1 LTEKH
6 SFRIINLRKPLR
18 VLFDFF
24 FIFNTM
30 HERCDFMK
38 KFFAFLTVLALVSV
52 TFGCTPK
59 MAVLNTAEAPQT
71 TAPSPDKR
79 PYWPTAEWQTTPPE
93 EQGMDVHA
101 LEQITAYVRD
111 SGLPVDS
118 VIVVRHGYI
127 VYEKYFG
134 AQWDVNTVHNI
145 FSCTKSIMG
154 SLVGIALQHGKI
166 SSLDDRMVDYFPNRT
181 IRNLNERKKAIR
193 LIDLM
198 TMKGGFDWPER
209 SYPYTDPRNPWIRA
223 LRSNDTVQFVLDAPM
238 AAEPGT
244 VWGYNGGFS
253 QLLSAIVTD
262 KTGMNTMEFA
272 KENLFGP
279 LGITKFIWKTDQQG
293 IYDAGGG
300 LSMTPRDMAKY
311 GYLILNRGVWEG
323 KQIIPADFVAE
334 SVKTQTLFNAH
345 SGYGYESWWTIPP
358 YGYYYAAGIRGQRI
372 YVMEKQDMVI
382 VTTANLPE
390 DSQTGMKMLKI
401 AQYAVSACK

>member
-1 LTEKH
+1 MKQ
-6 SFRIINLRKPLR
+6 
-18 VLFDFF
+18 
-24 FIFNTM
+24 IF
-30 HERCDFMK
+30 
-38 KFFAFLTVLALVSV
+38 
-52 TFGCTPK
+52 
-59 MAVLNTAEAPQT
+59 AVLMALMLISSAIGCAPTMVTSNTGESPHAAAT
-71 TAPSPDKR
+71 TRDNS
-79 PYWPTAEWQTTPPE
+79 PYWPTAGWRTTAPE
-93 EQGMDVHA
+93 EQGMDGSA

-111 SGLPVDS
+111 SRLPVDS
-118 VIVVRHGYI
+118 VIVLRHGYI

-134 AQWDVNTVHNI
+134 SQWDANTVHNI

-154 SLVGIALQHGKI
+154 SLVGIALQQGKI
-166 SSLDDRMVDYFPNRT
+166 NSLDDRMVDYFPNRT
-181 IRNLNERKKAIR
+181 IRNLDERKKAVR

-223 LRSNDTVQFVLDAPM
+223 LRSKDTVQFVLDAPM
-238 AAEPGT
+238 AAKPGT
-244 VWGYNGGFS
+244 VWAYNGGFS

-272 KENLFGP
+272 KKNLFSP
-279 LGITKFIWKTDQQG
+279 LGITKFTWKTDQQG

-311 GYLILNRGVWEG
+311 GHLILNKGIWEG

-334 SVKTQTLFNAH
+334 SVKTQTLFNAN
-345 SGYGYESWWTIPP
+345 SGFGYESWWTIPP
-358 YGYYYAAGIRGQRI
+358 YGYYYAAGIQGQRI
-372 YVMEKQDMVI
+372 YVMEKQEMVV

>member
-1 LTEKH
+1 MIGCAPAIVA
-6 SFRIINLRKPLR
+6 S
-18 VLFDFF
+18 
-24 FIFNTM
+24 NTGKSS
-30 HERCDFMK
+30 H
-38 KFFAFLTVLALVSV
+38 AAATI
-52 TFGCTPK
+52 
-59 MAVLNTAEAPQT
+59 
-71 TAPSPDKR
+71 PDNR
-79 PYWPTAEWQTTPPE
+79 PYWPTTEWKTTTPA
-93 EQGMDVHA
+93 EQGMDGSA

-118 VIVVRHGYI
+118 VIVLRHGYI

-134 AQWDVNTVHNI
+134 SQWDENTLHNI

-154 SLVGIALQHGKI
+154 SLVGIALQQGKI
-166 SSLDDRMVDYFPNRT
+166 NSLDDRMVDYFPNRT
-181 IRNLNERKKAIR
+181 IRNLDARKKAVR

-209 SYPYTDPRNPWIRA
+209 SYPYTDPRNPWIQA

-238 AAEPGT
+238 AVKPGT
-244 VWGYNGGFS
+244 VWAYNGGFS
-253 QLLSAIVTD
+253 QLLSAIVTY
-262 KTGMNTMEFA
+262 KTGMSTMEFA

-279 LGITKFIWKTDQQG
+279 LGITKFIWKTDRQG

-311 GYLILNRGVWEG
+311 GHLILNKGIWEG
-323 KQIIPADFVAE
+323 KQIIPADFIAE
-334 SVKTQTLFNAH
+334 SVKTQTLFNAN

-372 YVMEKQDMVI
+372 YVMEKQDMVV